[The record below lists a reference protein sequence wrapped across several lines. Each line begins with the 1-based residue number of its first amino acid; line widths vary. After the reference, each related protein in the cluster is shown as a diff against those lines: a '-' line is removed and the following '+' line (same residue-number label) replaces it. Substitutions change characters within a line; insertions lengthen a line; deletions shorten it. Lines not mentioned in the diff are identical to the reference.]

1 MGRKTRSDKKD
12 TTCKRCGKVCVNPN
26 KLREHLRR
34 KNPCKP
40 KTDTPIQAP
49 VQEVNQEVNQQP
61 VQEAIQE
68 PLQIPTREVNQNP
81 VQEAIQDSSKD
92 IPFKNPNIEWNYQDI
107 KRKLGTY
114 KNLQQETCCRPEEFD
129 RKRFYLE
136 MKKECDLPYTGITT
150 SKWSSFLYSAIQY
163 LRRGFDRERGGYI
176 DAKGVVAEIRKEIFP
191 ERLTTS
197 DTELSNQAPK
207 IPEKAVRF
215 INPNNRKPGE
225 HFRKWGARLLKR
237 WKELELGDRDRPEN
251 LHECNLLNHDLEQLD
266 PEASRPP
273 TKEEYEEYCR
283 QEKANNEEFKRLGGI
298 TEEQERDI
306 EFREQEELGTALKK
320 RAIAVHRA
328 KVPQS
333 HPDNGS
339 DIRKMLESRRR
350 QFKEILEKEFDKRGQ
365 FNRKKEFTN

>member
-26 KLREHLRR
+26 KL
-34 KNPCKP
+34 
-40 KTDTPIQAP
+40 Q
-49 VQEVNQEVNQQP
+49 
-61 VQEAIQE
+61 AIQE
-68 PLQIPTREVNQNP
+68 SLQIPTQEVNQNP

-92 IPFKNPNIEWNYQDI
+92 IPFKNPNIKWNYQDI

-197 DTELSNQAPK
+197 DTELPNQASK

-251 LHECNLLNHDLEQLD
+251 LHECNLLNHDFEQLD

-283 QEKANNEEFKRLGGI
+283 QEKANNEEFKRLRGI

-320 RAIAVHRA
+320 RAIAVHCA

-339 DIRKMLESRRR
+339 DI
-350 QFKEILEKEFDKRGQ
+350 
-365 FNRKKEFTN
+365 